1 MWIIAQ
7 GASNEVTPTCREKQ
21 LIAAPSY
28 IVKFNNDLGD
38 NLRYCVCTD
47 SSLFPNRNQIF
58 TIVET
63 ATPTPKTNEVNLR
76 PSGSWQYFVYEI
88 TPAALAAIP
97 DLTTF
102 DYTTLTLVDQGRVTV
117 TETVAAKAEYQNAVI
132 EKPQY
137 AV

>member
-38 NLRYCVCTD
+38 NLRYCACTD
-47 SSLFPNRNQIF
+47 SSAYPNRNQKFI
-58 TIVET
+58 IVET
-63 ATPTPKTNEVNLR
+63 LTPTQNTNEVKLR
-76 PSGSWQYFVYEI
+76 PAGSWQYEVYEI
-88 TPAALAAIP
+88 DPDILAVLVDISTV
-97 DLTTF
+97 DF
-102 DYTTLTLVDQGRVTV
+102 TTLNKVDQGRVTV

-132 EKPQY
+132 EKEQY
-137 AV
+137 SG